1 MRSSSDQRVSDSA
14 DQEPSDDTAAAEVEE
29 VAEGSSEEAAQETSE
44 AEEEFEGF
52 DGSWDYE
59 WVATAE
65 ATMEAIPW
73 TWIAVAVF
81 IGGMVYSYRKQK
93 RS

>member
-14 DQEPSDDTAAAEVEE
+14 DQEPSDDNAAAEVED
-29 VAEGSSEEAAQETSE
+29 VIEGSSEKAAQETSE
-44 AEEEFEGF
+44 AEEEFGGF

-65 ATMEAIPW
+65 ALMEAFPW

>member
-14 DQEPSDDTAAAEVEE
+14 DQEPSDDTAAAAVEE
-29 VAEGSSEEAAQETSE
+29 VIEGSSEEAAQETSE

>member
-1 MRSSSDQRVSDSA
+1 MRSSSNLRVSDSA
-14 DQEPSDDTAAAEVEE
+14 NQEPSDDTSAAGLEE
-29 VAEGSSEEAAQETSE
+29 VIEGSPEEAAQDASE
-44 AEEEFEGF
+44 AEEEFDGF

-65 ATMEAIPW
+65 AIMEAIPW

-81 IGGMVYSYRKQK
+81 IGGLVYSYRKQK

>member
-1 MRSSSDQRVSDSA
+1 MRSSSDQRVSDAA
-14 DQEPSDDTAAAEVEE
+14 DQEPTDDTAAAEVEE
-29 VAEGSSEEAAQETSE
+29 VVEDFSEEAAQKTSE
-44 AEEEFEGF
+44 AEEEFDGF

-65 ATMEAIPW
+65 AIMEAIPW

>member
-1 MRSSSDQRVSDSA
+1 MGMLSDQRVSATA
-14 DQEPSDDTAAAEVEE
+14 DLTQTDDIAAVGAEE
-29 VAEGSSEEAAQETSE
+29 VGDSLSSEVAQETPE
-44 AEEEFEGF
+44 ADAEFDGF

-59 WVATAE
+59 WITTAE
-65 ATMEAIPW
+65 AFMEVMPW

-81 IGGMVYSYRKQK
+81 VGGLVYSYRKQK

>member
-14 DQEPSDDTAAAEVEE
+14 DKEASDDAAAAEVEE
-29 VAEGSSEEAAQETSE
+29 VIEGSSEEAAQETSE
-44 AEEEFEGF
+44 ADKEFEGF

>member
-81 IGGMVYSYRKQK
+81 IGAMVYSYRKQK

>member
-1 MRSSSDQRVSDSA
+1 MRNSSDQGISDAA
-14 DQEPSDDTAAAEVEE
+14 DRAQAGDTAATE
-29 VAEGSSEEAAQETSE
+29 VADALDSPSGEEPQDTSDAKE
-44 AEEEFEGF
+44 AFEGF

-59 WVATAE
+59 WVARAE
-65 ATMEAIPW
+65 AFMETVPW

-93 RS
+93 GA

>member
-14 DQEPSDDTAAAEVEE
+14 DGELSDDTAAAAVEE
-29 VAEGSSEEAAQETSE
+29 VIEGSSEKAEQDTSE
-44 AEEEFEGF
+44 AEQEFDGF

-65 ATMEAIPW
+65 AIMEAIPW

-81 IGGMVYSYRKQK
+81 IGGLVYSYRKKK

>member
-14 DQEPSDDTAAAEVEE
+14 DKEASDDAAAAEVEE
-29 VAEGSSEEAAQETSE
+29 VIEGSSEEAAQETSE

-59 WVATAE
+59 WVATGE
-65 ATMEAIPW
+65 AIMEAIPW

>member
-1 MRSSSDQRVSDSA
+1 MRSSSDQRVSDSK
-14 DQEPSDDTAAAEVEE
+14 DQESSDDAAAAEVEE
-29 VAEGSSEEAAQETSE
+29 VIEGSSEEAEQDTSE
-44 AEEEFEGF
+44 AEEEFDGF

-65 ATMEAIPW
+65 AIMEAIPW
-73 TWIAVAVF
+73 AWIAVAVF
-81 IGGMVYSYRKQK
+81 IGGLVYSYHKQK

>member
-14 DQEPSDDTAAAEVEE
+14 DQEPSDDTAAAAVEE
-29 VAEGSSEEAAQETSE
+29 VIEGSSEEAVQETSE
-44 AEEEFEGF
+44 AEEEFDGF

-59 WVATAE
+59 WVATGE
-65 ATMEAIPW
+65 AIMEAIPW

-93 RS
+93 GS

>member
-1 MRSSSDQRVSDSA
+1 MRSSSDQRSSDSA
-14 DQEPSDDTAAAEVEE
+14 DEEPSDDTAAAAVEE
-29 VAEGSSEEAAQETSE
+29 VIEGSSEEAGQDTSGMDV
-44 AEEEFEGF
+44 EFDGF

-65 ATMEAIPW
+65 AIMEAIPW